1 MIDLFAGTILLVI
14 SVVLYLLLR
23 WGARRAEEPLWLGEA
38 LVANLY
44 MPLLIGTLSFGAAY
58 LVRFA
63 VVLGA

>member
-1 MIDLFAGTILLVI
+1 MIDLFAGTILLGF
-14 SVVLYLLLR
+14 SVGMYLLLR
-23 WGARRAEEPLWLGEA
+23 WGARRAEEPVWLCEA

-63 VVLGA
+63 AVLGA